1 MPYWRLSSF
10 YLFYFAALGALIPF
24 WTLYLSSLGFNSI
37 QIGQLMAIPTAT
49 KIVAPYI
56 WGWLGDH
63 IGKRMAIVRTGSL
76 LAFLTF
82 LLVFWLTDYG
92 GLALAM
98 SLFSFFWNAA
108 LPQFEATTLNHLG
121 AQTHRYSSIRLWGSI
136 GFIVAVAG
144 LGALFEQAGTALLP
158 TVLLGLLAAPSAA
171 GGWLAAAALGLF
183 LLHRP
188 VKIRSTSSTRCPP
201 GSRTR
206 PGRSPSTAAS
216 ARGSAK
222 EFGTSRTRSGP
233 GIPMAT
239 GRIRTQNRKASIP
252 SSSRPNPSPRV
263 RGKEAALAAVLRLS
277 AEAERRPDATSRPT
291 SRNHPL
297 HPRKSARGGPRPGR
311 G

>member
-98 SLFSFFWNAA
+98 SLFS
-108 LPQFEATTLNHLG
+108 
-121 AQTHRYSSIRLWGSI
+121 
-136 GFIVAVAG
+136 
-144 LGALFEQAGTALLP
+144 
-158 TVLLGLLAAPSAA
+158 LAS
-171 GGWLAAAALGLF
+171 
-183 LLHRP
+183 
-188 VKIRSTSSTRCPP
+188 
-201 GSRTR
+201 
-206 PGRSPSTAAS
+206 
-216 ARGSAK
+216 
-222 EFGTSRTRSGP
+222 
-233 GIPMAT
+233 
-239 GRIRTQNRKASIP
+239 
-252 SSSRPNPSPRV
+252 
-263 RGKEAALAAVLRLS
+263 
-277 AEAERRPDATSRPT
+277 
-291 SRNHPL
+291 
-297 HPRKSARGGPRPGR
+297 
-311 G
+311 